1 MKSEAQICYEK
12 VQNEILSSPGMVEE
26 SERRLL
32 FKHAFASR
40 GDQSI
45 VEFGAFFGASS
56 LSLLAGANAKK
67 KQKVICIDAYE
78 VSQDHRFCKHVISIA
93 QRYHLEKLLEKKGNK
108 INWRRITEK
117 VIGEKYLSQ
126 ATLIESLVDETFNF
140 NLLPNPIGLLHLDLP
155 KDADTLKPILDGS
168 FTKLSPNSVIAFQD
182 YAYHFSNELICFFR
196 LLEKEGIITP
206 VNIAASSIFYK
217 VKHSDPSKIK
227 WQEYLHTAQAHQS
240 ELIRDAT
247 IQYKNFKQFRKN
259 EITALKGAEIVSL
272 LSKKKRDLAV
282 VQQIENLIF
291 ETFKADPR
299 NASRVL
305 SQILSE
311 KIETHR

>member
-117 VIGEKYLSQ
+117 VIGEKYLR
-126 ATLIESLVDETFNF
+126 DR
-140 NLLPNPIGLLHLDLP
+140 
-155 KDADTLKPILDGS
+155 K
-168 FTKLSPNSVIAFQD
+168 SV
-182 YAYHFSNELICFFR
+182 
-196 LLEKEGIITP
+196 
-206 VNIAASSIFYK
+206 V
-217 VKHSDPSKIK
+217 
-227 WQEYLHTAQAHQS
+227 
-240 ELIRDAT
+240 
-247 IQYKNFKQFRKN
+247 
-259 EITALKGAEIVSL
+259 
-272 LSKKKRDLAV
+272 
-282 VQQIENLIF
+282 
-291 ETFKADPR
+291 
-299 NASRVL
+299 
-305 SQILSE
+305 
-311 KIETHR
+311 